1 MRDAERVESAH
12 RQLKPSSNSKSP
24 SYSKG
29 RPGGADTKA
38 LAPELMEIGNVQIRK
53 LNAKYASKKAF
64 AFAAPLKDT
73 ERKSAQKAGETEY
86 YHIHRPQ
93 THTIR

>member
-1 MRDAERVESAH
+1 MYNEYKKLADAMRDAERVEFAH

-38 LAPELMEIGNVQIRK
+38 PAPEPMEIGNVQIRK
-53 LNAKYASKKAF
+53 LTPEERENA
-64 AFAAPLKDT
+64 
-73 ERKSAQKAGETEY
+73 
-86 YHIHRPQ
+86 
-93 THTIR
+93 